1 MYLNQEEK
9 EIGNKVAKIFRDR
22 YKALSAAERSGEDQ
36 LLKTDYGLKIVQP
49 DGVSYFLKS
58 NKTKPK
64 LVKKNRG
71 GLIKAGHTD
80 LRKNGLFN

>member
-1 MYLNQEEK
+1 MNAEFINY
-9 EIGNKVAKIFRDR
+9 IF
-22 YKALSAAERSGEDQ
+22 S
-36 LLKTDYGLKIVQP
+36 
-49 DGVSYFLKS
+49 VSYFLKS